1 MTRIAPE
8 SVDHPLDLD
17 LEQVELIGIVIDGG
31 QDQVITGAAQGD
43 PER

>member
-8 SVDHPLDLD
+8 SVDHPLAVD
-17 LEQVELIGIVIDGG
+17 LEQIELIHKVIDGG